1 MALLQEDFEPP
12 LSEDKQ
18 KTKILSQ
25 NSSKIKNHFSNI
37 FSKLAS
43 AIFLLGS
50 YIKKIIIYLGRFR
63 LSFVNSAL
71 PIFGSTRKYLPHI
84 TIGFITFVVVVSNF
98 VIRYAE
104 AHINNYL
111 VVEPGNEINIARDT
125 EKYTP
130 MLKDTARSV
139 EIAYAAPAD
148 EFAQTTTTVATA
160 FTEREEPLPDNSGS
174 SVYYT
179 VRDGDTLT
187 ILGWKF
193 NVKIATLQYVNDLDT
208 VDLIKPGQ
216 QLKIPQSGYE
226 VSASAIAQRQKEKL
240 AAANKATTS
249 KTTSS
254 SKSITVSGAAG
265 SRNNGY
271 PYGYCTYY
279 VATRRAVP
287 SSMGNAK
294 NWLGSARAN
303 GMATGSTPA
312 AGAIVVTSESW
323 WGHIAYVEDV
333 SDGYITI
340 SEMNYNGW
348 GVVNRRTLPAN
359 GGVIRGYIY

>member
-12 LSEDKQ
+12 LSEDNQ

-43 AIFLLGS
+43 AIFLLGN
-50 YIKKIIIYLGRFR
+50 YIKKILIYLGNFR
-63 LSFVNSAL
+63 LNFVNSAL
-71 PIFGSTRKYLPHI
+71 PIFGLTRKYLPHI
-84 TIGFITFVVVVSNF
+84 AIGFITFVVVVSNF

-104 AHINNYL
+104 GHVNDFL
-111 VVEPGNEINIARDT
+111 VVEPGNEINLARDA

-130 MLKDTARSV
+130 ILKDAASSV

-148 EFAQTTTTVATA
+148 EFAQTTTTVATVY
-160 FTEREEPLPDNSGS
+160 TVREEPLPDNSSS

-187 ILGWKF
+187 VLGWKF

-240 AAANKATTS
+240 AAANKTTS
-249 KTTSS
+249 KSSSS
-254 SKSITVSGAAG
+254 SKSISVNLAAG

-279 VATRRAVP
+279 VATKRAVP

-303 GMATGSTPA
+303 GMGTGSSPA
-312 AGAIVVTSESW
+312 VGAIVVTNESW
-323 WGHIAYVEDV
+323 WGHVAYVEDV
-333 SDGYITI
+333 SDGYITV

-348 GVVNRRTLPAN
+348 GVVNRRTLPASS
-359 GGVIRGYIY
+359 GVIRGYIY

>member
-12 LSEDKQ
+12 LIEDNQ
-18 KTKILSQ
+18 KTKNLSQ
-25 NSSKIKNHFSNI
+25 KSSKIKNYFSNI

-50 YIKKIIIYLGRFR
+50 QIKKIPNLLRGIG
-63 LSFVNSAL
+63 SVFVKSAL
-71 PIFGSTRKYLPHI
+71 PIFTLTRNHLPHI
-84 TIGFITFVVVVSNF
+84 AIGFITFVVVVSNF
-98 VIRYAE
+98 VVRYAE
-104 AHINNYL
+104 GHVNDFL
-111 VVEPGNEINIARDT
+111 VVEPGSEINLARDA

-130 MLKDTARSV
+130 MLKDAANSV
-139 EIAYAAPAD
+139 EIAYAAPTD
-148 EFAQTTTTVATA
+148 EFAQTTTTVATV

-187 ILGWKF
+187 MLGWKF
-193 NVKIATLQYVNDLDT
+193 NIKITTLQYINDLDT

-226 VSASAIAQRQKEKL
+226 VSASALAQRQKEKL
-240 AAANKATTS
+240 AAANKTTNLKS
-249 KTTSS
+249 SSS
-254 SKSITVSGAAG
+254 SKSISVNRAAG

-279 VATRRAVP
+279 VATKRAVP

-294 NWLGSARAN
+294 NWLSSARSN
-303 GMATGSTPA
+303 GMATGSSPA
-312 AGAIVVTSESW
+312 AGSIVVTGESW
-323 WGHIAYVEDV
+323 WGHVAFVENV

-359 GGVIRGYIY
+359 GGVVRGYIY